1 MPLSRLIL
9 AALLGAVLFAQSQ
22 QDSGKPSEPA
32 LPESAVIKTTVD
44 FVTAPVTVLDRDG
57 NFVDGLQPAQFRLF
71 DNEKEQ
77 NIKVDV
83 TFQPISMVIAIQAN
97 DRVEAVLPQIQK
109 IGGMIEPLVI
119 GSEGEAAVLAF
130 DSRLREMQEFT
141 SDTGKITDAVK
152 KIHPGSSQSRL
163 IDAVEYAV
171 RLLRSRPPDRRR
183 ILLVIGETRDQSSE
197 GRVRESLIAAQLANV
212 NIYSVDVSRVVTDLT
227 ARSQPPRPD
236 NRPPAMTPLP
246 PGVPATPN
254 TVMQA
259 TGSDGSSAQFV
270 PLMVEMFKDV
280 KYVFWKN
287 PVEVFT
293 QGTGGAQFSF
303 VRQRGLEDAVERIG
317 AELHS
322 QYLISYNPNNKNE
335 GGFHEIVVQIA
346 GRRDLKTRTRPGYW
360 LGAK

>member
-1 MPLSRLIL
+1 MPISRLIL
-9 AALLGAVLFAQSQ
+9 ATLLCAVLFGQDQQDAKKPAEPAQS
-22 QDSGKPSEPA
+22 
-32 LPESAVIKTTVD
+32 ESAVISTTVD
-44 FVTAPVTVLDRDG
+44 FVTAPVTVLDREG

-77 NIKVDV
+77 DIKVDV
-83 TFQPISMVIAIQAN
+83 TFQPISMVVAIQAN
-97 DRVEAVLPQIQK
+97 DRMEAVLPQIQK
-109 IGGMIEPLVI
+109 IGSLIEPLVI

-130 DSRLREMQEFT
+130 DSRLREVQEFT
-141 SDTGKITDAVK
+141 SDTGRITDAVK

-163 IDAVEYAV
+163 IDAVEYGV

-183 ILLVIGETRDQSSE
+183 ILLLISETRDQSSE
-197 GRVRESLIAAQLANV
+197 GRVRESTIAAQLANV
-212 NIYSVDVSRVVTDLT
+212 SIYSVDVSRVVTDLT
-227 ARSQPPRPD
+227 AKGQLPRPD

-259 TGSDGSSAQFV
+259 TGSNGSSAQFV

-293 QGTGGAQFSF
+293 QGTGGTQFGF
-303 VRQRGLEDAVERIG
+303 VRQRGLEDAVEHIG

-335 GGFHEIVVQIA
+335 GGFHEIAVQIA

>member
-1 MPLSRLIL
+1 MPLSRLML
-9 AALLGAVLFAQSQ
+9 AALLCAVLCAQSQ
-22 QDSGKPSEPA
+22 QDSSKPAEPA
-32 LPESAVIKTTVD
+32 QNESAVIKTTVD
-44 FVTAPVTVLDRDG
+44 VVTAPVTVLDRDG

-77 NIKVDV
+77 DIKVDV

-141 SDTGKITDAVK
+141 SDTGRITDAVK
-152 KIHPGSSQSRL
+152 KIHAGSSQSRL
-163 IDAVEYAV
+163 IDAVEDSV

-183 ILLVIGETRDQSSE
+183 ILLLIGEARDQSSE

-212 NIYSVDVSRVVTDLT
+212 SIYAVDVSRVVTDLT
-227 ARSQPPRPD
+227 AKGQPPRPD

-246 PGVPATPN
+246 SGVPATPD

-259 TGSDGSSAQFV
+259 TGSSAQFV

-280 KYVFWKN
+280 KYVFWKD
-287 PVEVFT
+287 PVDVFT
-293 QGTGGAQFSF
+293 KGTGGAQFGF

-322 QYLISYNPNNKNE
+322 QYLISYNPNNRDE